1 MKAKQ
6 KTTTKEAKKAKVV
19 KTVKEQTEAIN
30 KEPNLAQDGVSVIEE
45 AVNKLMALG
54 FKAGILMAENGAI
67 MIGGSYGN
75 PMTAIGLVE
84 VQKQRLLKVEA

>member
-6 KTTTKEAKKAKVV
+6 KTTTKEVKKAKVV
-19 KTVKEQTEAIN
+19 KTVKEQIDAIN
-30 KEPNLAQDGVSVIEE
+30 KEPNPVQDGVKIIEE

-54 FKAGILMAENGAI
+54 FKAGIVMADNGVT

-75 PMTAIGLVE
+75 PMTTIGLVE